1 MLYFHVFWDKKSI
14 ETIHISLKPSCGCRP
29 LADHTF
35 LGIGILSSIFKLPCA
50 CYYGKFVDLILM
62 FFETANRLKLYIF
75 PGGVRIFTANFKNVC
90 LQLYSTCYFVYE
102 FMGIETKTIQT
113 IKYIIEE

>member
-1 MLYFHVFWDKKSI
+1 MLLWKI
-14 ETIHISLKPSCGCRP
+14 CGP
-29 LADHTF
+29 Y
-35 LGIGILSSIFKLPCA
+35 S
-50 CYYGKFVDLILM
+50 ILM

-75 PGGVRIFTANFKNVC
+75 PGGVRIFTANLKMC
-90 LQLYSTCYFVYE
+90 AYSSTVPTCYFVYE